1 VDEKEIIFMEEKT
14 QKQEKIVSMFDNIAP
29 TYDTA
34 NRVMSMGVDKSW
46 RRKACDLAYNFYR
59 QDSIDK
65 IVDVACGTGDMMDYW
80 RSRAEKS
87 GIALGEIVGV
97 DPSVGML
104 DVAREKFPKY
114 NYHVSKA
121 TEIPLED
128 GSADIL
134 SITYGIRNVV
144 EREAAL
150 LEFNRVL
157 KSKGLVVILEFM
169 KNENPST
176 LGKIRDFYMNRIL
189 PKVGG
194 FISKNLEA
202 YEYLPNSIG
211 DFSTVENMV
220 HELEAAG
227 FEVLYNKSFSMDI
240 STLLIAQKK

>member
-1 VDEKEIIFMEEKT
+1 MSNTGT

-46 RRKACDLAYNFYR
+46 RRKACDLAYKYYAK
-59 QDSIDK
+59 DSIEK
-65 IVDVACGTGDMMDYW
+65 IVDVACGTGDMMEFW

-87 GIALGEIVGV
+87 SVTVSDIIGV
-97 DPSVGML
+97 DPSVGMV
-104 DVAREKFPKY
+104 DVAKEKYPKFS
-114 NYHVSKA
+114 YHISKA

-128 GSADIL
+128 SSADFL

-144 EREAAL
+144 EREEAL
-150 LEFNRVL
+150 KEFNRVL
-157 KSKGLVVILEFM
+157 KKDGLVVILEFM
-169 KNENPST
+169 KNENPSF

-211 DFSTVENMV
+211 DFATVSQMQN
-220 HELEAAG
+220 ELEVAG
-227 FEVLYNKSFSMDI
+227 FEMLYTKSFSMDI
-240 STLLIAQKK
+240 STLLIARKK